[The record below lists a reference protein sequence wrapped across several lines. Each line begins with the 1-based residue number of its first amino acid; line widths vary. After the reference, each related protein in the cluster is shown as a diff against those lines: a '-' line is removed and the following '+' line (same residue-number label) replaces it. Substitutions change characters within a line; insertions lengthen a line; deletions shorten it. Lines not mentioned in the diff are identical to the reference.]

1 MPLQSSAL
9 PTQLSKGADEYISIF
24 GSNVPLSNVPM
35 CEIKVRS
42 LPWVKTGSCFGFFLE
57 HFQCL
62 ISSRSSCSAS
72 YYMMDP
78 FPAGS
83 FQNRTDLCK
92 ESISFT
98 EKRLFCCYPPNH
110 LCIFT
115 SWPAASSS
123 MADTEFAIP
132 HHRLYSAGDT
142 YFLNINWQLTKTS

>member
-42 LPWVKTGSCFGFFLE
+42 LPWVKTGSCFRFFLE

-62 ISSRSSCSAS
+62 ISSRSSCPAS
-72 YYMMDP
+72 YYTMDP

-92 ESISFT
+92 ESFPLQKSGYFAVTLQIIYVYS
-98 EKRLFCCYPPNH
+98 LHGLQPPPLWLILN
-110 LCIFT
+110 LPYLITGYTAQETLIFLT
-115 SWPAASSS
+115 SI
-123 MADTEFAIP
+123 D
-132 HHRLYSAGDT
+132 
-142 YFLNINWQLTKTS
+142 N